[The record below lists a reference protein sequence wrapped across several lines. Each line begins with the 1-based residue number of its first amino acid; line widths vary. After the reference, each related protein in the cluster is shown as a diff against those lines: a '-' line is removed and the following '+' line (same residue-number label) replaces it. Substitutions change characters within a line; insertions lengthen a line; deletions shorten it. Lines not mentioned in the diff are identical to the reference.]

1 MLDEVEYLKDVSEI
15 IISSKT
21 DKNIYIFNLL

>member
-15 IISSKT
+15 IIRSKT